1 MKKMKIKLLHLYY
14 DILNIYGENGNMRA
28 LVKALEY
35 QGLKVNVDFKTID
48 DEINFNDYDF
58 IYVGSGL
65 DESIDITFEDLK
77 KYRSDL
83 EKYINDNK
91 FILATGNSLEL
102 FIKLGILNYQTN
114 RIDFRIV
121 GDQVFITNLINERI
135 IGFQN
140 RECIITNN
148 KENSIFEVIKGCGYE
163 PNNIKEGIRKNNFY
177 GTFLLGPILIR
188 NPYLLEYFVKEILK
202 SKNLKYK
209 KMKHDVSFKAYEEFL
224 KNFVD

>member
-1 MKKMKIKLLHLYY
+1 MLSK
-14 DILNIYGENGNMRA
+14 YG
-28 LVKALEY
+28 
-35 QGLKVNVDFKTID
+35 T
-48 DEINFNDYDF
+48 
-58 IYVGSGL
+58 
-65 DESIDITFEDLK
+65 SIGEPYI
-77 KYRSDL
+77 
-83 EKYINDNK
+83 KYINDNK

-102 FIKLGILNYQTN
+102 FSKLGILNYQTK

-202 SKNLKYK
+202 TKNLKYK